1 MDALAHAQE
10 EGAGESTIKGLKR
23 QDSSLSRGAEQ
34 LSSHTRVN
42 AGVEVGLLVFA
53 AAFGA
58 LANAD
63 LRSVSS
69 ATSLFGLRSRCRL
82 PCTARRPVDCSLP
95 FSSLSFPR
103 AEFRRAEQG
112 LLSSVRS
119 NYEGHFPLSFFS
131 SSSLSLPDFWRDIAS
146 KQTPPRVRAS
156 SARADLA
163 NINRT
168 FGESSLSFGKLQAH
182 ALLLR
187 QDEARARRALARE
200 IMPLR

>member
-1 MDALAHAQE
+1 VDALAHAQE

-95 FSSLSFPR
+95 FSSLSFRR

-119 NYEGHFPLSFFS
+119 NYEL
-131 SSSLSLPDFWRDIAS
+131 SSLLFLLLFPLPDFWRDIAS